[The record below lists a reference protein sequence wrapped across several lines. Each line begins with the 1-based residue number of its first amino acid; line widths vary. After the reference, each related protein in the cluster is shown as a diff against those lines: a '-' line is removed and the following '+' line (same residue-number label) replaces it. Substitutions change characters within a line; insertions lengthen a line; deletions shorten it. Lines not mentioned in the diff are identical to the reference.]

1 MVAVLFQYS
10 AQGGILRLMERRGW
24 QRHAVVACRVGQ
36 PLPASAGGVARGQCL
51 GRLERSSPPGV
62 GNLAHGHA
70 YNPPSPDRC

>member
-10 AQGGILRLMERRGW
+10 AQGGILRLVERRGW

-51 GRLERSSPPGV
+51 GRLERSYASRGRKLSARPCV
-62 GNLAHGHA
+62 
-70 YNPPSPDRC
+70 